1 MIYLFNL
8 VLLDIQF
15 FFLNSDFIKLF
26 IKFI

>member
-1 MIYLFNL
+1 MIYLFYL